1 MDVFQS
7 PAQVLQQLSENL
19 QQLLHLDLSGT
30 NLPGVLNGSIE
41 QSALPGWPSDRKLSF
56 LGLLGCPSDASLREH
71 LPAHRI
77 AGEANEE
84 QLVGALEAYADRR
97 LATRTIL
104 KSLYNLVND
113 PNPHLTIGATEYLFE
128 LVLERMHHY
137 LNDTRV
143 QILASA
149 SLFRLIRL
157 IDMEIISP
165 MRVRTLVQSLVDTL
179 ERYAADQTSTLVRNC
194 LLILV
199 QVRTYDQIRTYDLL
213 YKRLLKVLLRIAQR
227 SPNAIALD
235 LLRNI
240 LLQQIHLPE
249 CKLLFGKLGGVQVT
263 LSILEQLLES
273 NDDYGDTLADK
284 CWWLLDIATDEMAH
298 NCKLFIDRGGLELFV
313 RCLKKWPGHNELYS
327 TMFIVV
333 GNVSDAKCL
342 RGVLKNDQ
350 LLTIFLEM
358 LDMRDDKEISYVTAY
373 VLSQLLADGED
384 LWHYKAGCDD
394 APLSPVALAYSHAA
408 IGERII
414 ATIDKWDP
422 NVDLDLSYTSLLPCL
437 SLITSFTSFASQYWA
452 AWALNNLTFVHPEKY
467 CPMFLREA
475 ALDFL
480 DTTIADTRSPDKLR
494 HWLVL
499 TADRIREYIK
509 EQASGDRSGASSSHV
524 LLVADELMDPDES
537 DDTD

>member
-1 MDVFQS
+1 MDVFDS

-19 QQLLHLDLSGT
+19 RQLLHLDLSGT

-41 QSALPGWPSDRKLSF
+41 QSVLPGWPSDRKLLF

-84 QLVGALEAYADRR
+84 QLVAALEAYADRR
-97 LATRTIL
+97 LATRIIL
-104 KSLYNLVND
+104 NSLYNLVIDQNAKL
-113 PNPHLTIGATEYLFE
+113 PATGYLLE
-128 LVLERMHHY
+128 LVLERMRRY
-137 LNDTRV
+137 MNDTRV

-149 SLFRLIRL
+149 SLFHLICL
-157 IDMEIISP
+157 IDMENISP
-165 MRVRTLVQSLVDTL
+165 MRVRTLVQRLVDTL
-179 ERYAADQTSTLVRNC
+179 ERSTVDQTTTSVHNC
-194 LLILV
+194 LLILNK
-199 QVRTYDQIRTYDLL
+199 VRTYDQIKTYDLL
-213 YKRLLKVLLRIAQR
+213 YKRLLKVLLRISQR
-227 SPNAIALD
+227 SPNAIALN

-249 CKLLFGKLGGVQVT
+249 CKLLFGKLGGVSVA
-263 LSILEQLLES
+263 LAILEQLLES
-273 NDDYGDTLADK
+273 NDDYGDTLANK
-284 CWWLLDIATDEMAH
+284 CWLLLTIATDEMAN

-313 RCLKKWPGHNELYS
+313 RCVKKWPGHNELYS
-327 TMFIVV
+327 NILIVLS
-333 GNVSDAKCL
+333 NVAEVKCL

-358 LDMRDDKEISYVTAY
+358 LDMSDDKKISYVTAS
-373 VLSQLLADGED
+373 VLSQLLADGEN

-394 APLSPVALAYSHAA
+394 APLPPVALAYSHAA

-452 AWALNNLTFVHPEKY
+452 AWALNNLMLVHPEKY
-467 CPMFLREA
+467 CSMFLREA

-494 HWLVL
+494 HWLML

-509 EQASGDRSGASSSHV
+509 EQASGDRPGASSPHV
-524 LLVADELMDPDES
+524 LQVADELIDPDES
-537 DDTD
+537 DDAD